1 MSDITFIAPPICAQM
16 MDSDAF
22 ARFIMGPVGSGKT
35 TACIFE
41 LLKRSASQA
50 PGLDGVRRTRWAIV
64 RQTLQQLRM
73 TVLLDILTWLRPI
86 AHYKVSDQL
95 ITIRVNDIYS
105 EWFLI
110 PLEDPEDQRR
120 LLSMQLTGAWLSEAI
135 EISPDLVDAIAGRC
149 GRFPSAAQ
157 GGASWFGL
165 IGDTNAPTEGSEW
178 HKLFEDD
185 KPPDWQVFKQPGG
198 LTPAA
203 ENLDYL
209 MQTPDTLKLPLGHPQ
224 RLAQGRTYYERL
236 ARGKNAAWI
245 KRYVH
250 AEYGDDPSGAA
261 VFRGSFKRSFHVKA
275 NLKPVHGFPILIGQD
290 FGRSPCSIIAQPDH
304 AGRLVILDEVIAED
318 IGLEL
323 HVTKY
328 LKPRL
333 YSDRYAGHNF
343 AAVGDPSGVAK
354 GNFLEETSFDV
365 LQRLGIPA
373 FPASTNNIDP
383 RIQAV
388 ETLLL
393 QQRDGGPA
401 FIVDEDRCPTLIR
414 ALSSDYRFSKTQ
426 AGITKPLPD
435 KTHPWSDVADALQ
448 YICLALNS
456 GLVGAIARRIKPKP
470 MRPPNKPK
478 VSSLGWT

>member
-1 MSDITFIAPPICAQM
+1 
-16 MDSDAF
+16 
-22 ARFIMGPVGSGKT
+22 
-35 TACIFE
+35 
-41 LLKRSASQA
+41 
-50 PGLDGVRRTRWAIV
+50 
-64 RQTLQQLRM
+64 M

-95 ITIRVNDIYS
+95 IVIKVNDIYS
-105 EWFLI
+105 EWYLI

-120 LLSMQLTGAWLSEAI
+120 LLSMQLTGSFLSEAI

-165 IGDTNAPTEGSEW
+165 IGDTNAPTEGSDW

-185 KPPDWQVFKQPGG
+185 KPADWQVFRQPGG
-198 LTPAA
+198 LSPGA

-209 MQTPDTLKLPLGHPQ
+209 MQTPDTLKLPRGDPA
-224 RLAQGRTYYERL
+224 RLTQGRTYYERL

-261 VFRGSFKRSFHVKA
+261 VFRGSFKRSFHVKPD
-275 NLKPVHGFPILIGQD
+275 LRPVHGFPILIGQD
-290 FGRSPCSIIAQPDH
+290 FGRSPCSLIAQADH
-304 AGRLVILDEVIAED
+304 AGRLSILEEVIAED

-323 HVTKY
+323 HVTRY

-333 YSDRYAGHNF
+333 YTDRYAGHSF

-365 LQRLGIPA
+365 LKRLGIPA
-373 FPASTNNIDP
+373 FPASTNSLDP

-401 FIVDEDRCPTLIR
+401 LLIDAERCPTLIK
-414 ALSSDYRFSKTQ
+414 ALSSEYRFSKTQ
-426 AGITKPLPD
+426 AGVTKPLPD

-448 YICLALNS
+448 YICLAMNS
-456 GLVGAIARRIKPKP
+456 GLTSFIAKRIRPKTHT
-470 MRPPNKPK
+470 RPKAR
-478 VSSLGWT
+478 VSSVGWT